1 MLKKLFI
8 AFTLV
13 AFLNFIGCYS
23 SEVISKEELD
33 KGNAQI
39 DFNEEIYVTTQDYS
53 RYHFLKGFYQIQKDT
68 LYGEGSVQNAGD
80 EIPFKGKIAMDEV
93 TSFEQS
99 KPDAGS
105 SAGLTIGIIAIGA
118 VALGLIL
125 LAMLSD
131 AFNPD

>member
-1 MLKKLFI
+1 MLKKYITLF
-8 AFTLV
+8 LV
-13 AFLNFIGCYS
+13 LTFLNYVGCYS
-23 SEVISKEELD
+23 SEVINKKDLD
-33 KGNAQI
+33 DGKAQI
-39 DFNEEIYVTTQDYS
+39 DFNEEIYVTTEDYS